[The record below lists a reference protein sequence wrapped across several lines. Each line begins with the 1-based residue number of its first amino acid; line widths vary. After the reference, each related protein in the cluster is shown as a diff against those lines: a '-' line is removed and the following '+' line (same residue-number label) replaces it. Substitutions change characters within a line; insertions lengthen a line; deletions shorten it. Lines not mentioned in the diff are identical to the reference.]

1 MSMVRSNWRSSW
13 LPLAIAG
20 VIAVINPFLM
30 LGTGLALGLL
40 ILCCESR
47 PHMRKLAGAAFLLLV
62 AFGLWYN
69 PLLALFAASSSLVAV
84 FSLRGNLFSSATSSA
99 LIGCAA
105 GTLFTAVAIGSGD
118 GQSWIELEKNVLE
131 SQQSLQQMAAES
143 TAGDVEQEIAWQ
155 EMNRLVVRLIPG
167 QFALTMLAGF
177 LLAVVIFRRFCRSKC
192 HLSLG
197 INSFTQYRFEDNWV
211 WVVVA
216 GLAGSVLASGNETI
230 TRLAFNL
237 LFVMGVLYVIRGLS
251 VMFHFLQQRKGG
263 LLLRVLVIMLCF
275 TPLVMVHLALGL
287 LDTWIDF
294 RRSVPQA

>member
-1 MSMVRSNWRSSW
+1 MVRSNWRNSW

-20 VIAVINPFLM
+20 AIAVTNPFLM
-30 LGTGLALGLL
+30 IVAGMALGLMV
-40 ILCCESR
+40 LCCERR
-47 PHMRKLAGAAFLLLV
+47 PRWRQLAGTMLFPLA

-69 PLLALFAASSSLVAV
+69 PLLALFAASSCLVAV
-84 FSLRGNLFSSATSSA
+84 FSLKGNLFSSVTSSA

-105 GTLFTAVAIGSGD
+105 GTLITAVAIGAGD
-118 GQSWIELEKNVLE
+118 GASWIELEKNVLE
-131 SQQSLQQMAAES
+131 SQQTLQQMAAEGA
-143 TAGDVEQEIAWQ
+143 AGDVEQEIAWQ

-167 QFALTMLAGF
+167 QFALMMVAGF
-177 LLAVVIFRRFCRSKC
+177 FLAVVLFRRFFSTEF
-192 HLSLG
+192 HLSPVT
-197 INSFTQYRFEDNWV
+197 NAFTQYRFEDNWV

-216 GLAGSVLASGNETI
+216 GMAGSVLASGNETI

-251 VMFHFLQQRKGG
+251 VMSHFLQQRKGG

-287 LDTWIDF
+287 LDTWLDF
-294 RRSVPQA
+294 RRSVTRA

>member
-1 MSMVRSNWRSSW
+1 MVRSNWRSSW

-20 VIAVINPFLM
+20 AIAVTNPFLM
-30 LGTGLALGLL
+30 IGAGATLGLM
-40 ILCCESR
+40 IFFCESR
-47 PHMRKLAGAAFLLLV
+47 PTWRRYAGAVLV
-62 AFGLWYN
+62 PLAAFGLWYN
-69 PLLALFAASSSLVAV
+69 PLLALFAASSALMAV
-84 FSLRGNLFSSATSSA
+84 YCLKGNLFSSVTSSA

-105 GTLFTAVAIGSGD
+105 GVVITMVAIGAGA
-118 GQSWIELEKNVLE
+118 GESWIELEKNVLE

-167 QFALTMLAGF
+167 QFALMMVASF
-177 LLAVVIFRRFCRSKC
+177 FLAVVMFRRFCRTEF

-197 INSFTQYRFEDNWV
+197 IGTFNQYRFEDNWV

-216 GLAGSVLASGNETI
+216 ALAGSLLAGGNETI
-230 TRLAFNL
+230 TRLALNL

-251 VMFHFLQQRKGG
+251 VMFHFVQERKGG
-263 LLLRVLVIMLCF
+263 LLMKVLVIILCF
-275 TPLVMVHLALGL
+275 TPMVMIHLALGL

-294 RRSVPQA
+294 RRSVPQT